1 VCGDITNLDI
11 DALQEGIT
19 IDGVTYREVNVE
31 PEKDF
36 AQKGQNS
43 WLQVTLTEGKN
54 REIRRIMD
62 YFDLSVNRLIRTS
75 YGPYELG
82 DLQPGEWREEV
93 VIRD

>member
-1 VCGDITNLDI
+1 
-11 DALQEGIT
+11 
-19 IDGVTYREVNVE
+19 
-31 PEKDF
+31 
-36 AQKGQNS
+36 
-43 WLQVTLTEGKN
+43 LTEGKN